1 MRTLILT
8 AVLLVTVAG
17 SVRAHDTWVETNTN
31 LIRTGDAVYVDLK
44 LGNHGNDHRDFRLA
58 SKTDLD
64 GVTLDVISPSGT
76 AYDLRP
82 NLIDE
87 GYTPKEGY
95 WSAKF
100 IPGEAGLHMV
110 AHSVEKVV
118 SYAPKRSVKSAK
130 TFFVTSDSLDR
141 VDENNPGFDRI
152 LGHALELR
160 PISNP
165 VTPMGPG
172 QSIDV
177 ELLYKGEPFAGTR
190 VSFVPRGTTLNE
202 GFDSQYERMTD
213 AKGRAS
219 FEPVDG
225 NVYLIV
231 AHHDEPEEAGEGYTS
246 TKYSATLSVFV
257 PQICPCCG
265 E

>member
-1 MRTLILT
+1 
-8 AVLLVTVAG
+8 
-17 SVRAHDTWVETNTN
+17 VETNTN

-44 LGNHGNDHRDFRLA
+44 LGNHGNDHRDFKLA
-58 SKTDLD
+58 GKTDLD
-64 GVTLDVISPSGT
+64 GVTLEVIAPSGS
-76 AYDLRP
+76 AYDLKP
-82 NLIDE
+82 SLVDE

-141 VDENNPGFDRI
+141 VDENNAGFDRL

-172 QSIDV
+172 QKLQV
-177 ELLYKGEPFAGTR
+177 ELWYKGAPLPNAR
-190 VSFVPRGTTLNE
+190 VSFVPRGTDLKE
-202 GFDSQYERMTD
+202 EFDSRHECMTD
-213 AKGRAS
+213 SEGRAT
-219 FEPVDG
+219 FEPKEG

-231 AHHDEPEEAGEGYTS
+231 AHHDEPDEAGEGYTS
-246 TKYSATLSVFV
+246 TKYSATLTLFV